1 MVTNS
6 LADYSSV
13 SAFLLVDKTIS
24 EEAFLA
30 NYILLKLL
38 IENYLIC

>member
-6 LADYSSV
+6 LADYSV